1 MISGTEEA
9 LREKLGI
16 PANAGMV
23 LFFSESSHWDPNWL
37 FTSREYYRLRINRLL
52 DEAVHE
58 CEAEPRRIFGIECTF
73 FLKMYWD
80 KRPDRRDSV
89 RTLINEGRF
98 RLTGSGVTTPD
109 TCVPV
114 TEAVIRDY
122 LLGQEW
128 LRDNGMSQEPRLAY
142 LPDNFGVVPT
152 LPAILRAL
160 GYTQTALSRIDG
172 CFYPGTDYANPRWFP
187 RPGSSG
193 ELFERDL
200 KTNDFI
206 WRGPD
211 GSKVLC
217 HWNPFTYG
225 QGDTLLASAPLRI
238 MGVTFGLRARSLR
251 KVTQKIR
258 GYVDQLAPLAKTPYM
273 LCPIGFDFN
282 GPLPGLVSILDR
294 YNREVYPRSGI
305 YVLNAGMDD
314 YLDLVACHTESLPE
328 LAIDINPYWTGFYSA
343 RPDVKHRCRTLV
355 DDLIAVE
362 GALALHGDEGASA
375 AILRELVPAWETAV
389 VANHHDFITGTS
401 PDRVWKKEQRP
412 WLVNAQGTVDRVK
425 DKAAGICR
433 PPATRKPRG
442 RTPAVKTADGIVTI
456 GTGHYRIVL
465 SERSGGCIESW
476 QDPKT
481 GDELLGGLAGDVVLY
496 DDSGGLWRMGHEFAG
511 GRFLRAE
518 STSDRPA
525 GLRIETDGDSLH
537 VTSESTLG
545 KRKITRHW
553 WFREDSPFVRMRL
566 VGSAGRWK
574 TVTCRFSSR
583 LRPEEVFMDV
593 AGGVVKRPLVKIY
606 NPTFWAASR
615 FAHIVDASTGRGMAL
630 FMGGP
635 ASVSATANGDMECI
649 ALRNA
654 PMERAWRV
662 VPIPTAFPAYG
673 LDAGEHAFDCAI
685 GFTRAGDWRENRLH
699 RAARAVL
706 KDPSADTGMDRLSR
720 MVDDAVVLDN
730 PNAAVLAV
738 KRAHR
743 GAGLIVRLQS
753 FGARRVDLTLNGRC
767 ITKAFLTDARERDVR
782 KLSVRSGT
790 VRVPLEHDI
799 VTVRLLC
806 EGGRP

>member
-1 MISGTEEA
+1 MLSGTEKT

-16 PANAGMV
+16 PADAGTV

-37 FTSREYYRLRINRLL
+37 FTSTEYYRLRINTLL
-52 DEAVHE
+52 DEAVRE
-58 CEAEPRRIFGIECTF
+58 CEAEPGRIFGIECIF
-73 FLKMYWD
+73 FLRMYWD

-89 RTLINEGRF
+89 RTLVNEGRF

-128 LRDNGMSQEPRLAY
+128 LRENGMSQEPRLAY

-193 ELFERDL
+193 ELLERDL
-200 KTNDFI
+200 KANDFI

-211 GSKVLC
+211 GSQVIC

-225 QGDTLLASAPLRI
+225 QGDTLLASAPLRM
-238 MGVTFGLRARSLR
+238 MGVTFGLRSRSPR
-251 KVTQKIR
+251 KVAQRIR
-258 GYVDQLAPLAKTPYM
+258 GYVDQLAPLARTPYM

-294 YNREVYPRSGI
+294 YNREVYPHSGI
-305 YVLNAGMDD
+305 YALNAGMDD
-314 YLDLVACHTESLPE
+314 YLDMVACRTESLPE
-328 LAIDINPYWTGFYSA
+328 LAIDFNPYWTGFYSA

-355 DDLIAVE
+355 DTLLAVE
-362 GALALHGDEGASA
+362 GALTLHGDDDASTT
-375 AILRELVPAWETAV
+375 LLNELAPAWETAV

-412 WLVNAQGTVDRVK
+412 WLVTAQATVDRVK
-425 DKAAGICR
+425 DRAAAICR
-433 PPATRKPRG
+433 PPAPRKPLG
-442 RTPAVKTADGIVTI
+442 RPPAFEASAGKVTI
-456 GTGHYRIVL
+456 GTAHYRIVL

-476 QDPKT
+476 QDPET
-481 GDELLGGLAGDVVLY
+481 GEELLAGLAGDVVLY

-511 GRFLRAE
+511 GRFLKAQSASE
-518 STSDRPA
+518 RPA
-525 GLRIETDGDSLH
+525 RLRTETVGDCLH
-537 VTSESTLG
+537 AISESTLG
-545 KRKITRHW
+545 KRRITRHW
-553 WFREDSPFVRMRL
+553 WFSDDTSFVRMRT

-583 LRPEEVFMDV
+583 LRPEEIFMDV
-593 AGGVVKRPLVKIY
+593 AGGVVQRPLVKIY
-606 NPTFWAASR
+606 NPTYWAASR
-615 FAHIVDASTGRGMAL
+615 FAHIVDASTGRGLAL

-635 ASVSATANGDMECI
+635 ASVSATENGVLECI

-654 PMERAWRV
+654 PMERAWRA

-673 LDAGEHAFDCAI
+673 LDAGEHAFDCAV

-699 RAARAVL
+699 QAARTVL
-706 KDPSADTGMDRLSR
+706 NDPFTDTGTDGLSR
-720 MVDDAVVLDN
+720 AVDDAVQLDT
-730 PNAAVLAV
+730 PDAAVLAV

-753 FGARRVDLTLNGRC
+753 FGARRVDLTLTGRR
-767 ITKAFLTDARERDVR
+767 IASAFLTDARERDIR
-782 KLSVRSGT
+782 KLSVRSET

-806 EGGRP
+806 EGSRP